1 MSYGAIAVAGIGAIV
16 NMSAA
21 SKNRRLAQQ
30 QFIDAKN
37 ERDKQQALLEQQKQE
52 YKNQKFVN
60 PFANMENT
68 FEDLTVNTQQA
79 EFMAKQGAQQRA
91 NIMQG
96 FRQAAGA
103 SGIAGLAQVLA
114 NQGTLQTAKISAS
127 IGQQESANRLAA
139 AKGAA
144 ANQLA
149 ERQGEQALQQME
161 ANRQS
166 TLLGIQMGET
176 TGANQALMQAQA
188 NQMNAQI
195 ASQQAT
201 ADFFATTASAFAEN
215 ADKLG
220 GESGSIFSK
229 QITVDGDKKN
239 VSIFRRNKKSE

>member
-1 MSYGAIAVAGIGAIV
+1 
-16 NMSAA
+16 
-21 SKNRRLAQQ
+21 
-30 QFIDAKN
+30 
-37 ERDKQQALLEQQKQE
+37 
-52 YKNQKFVN
+52 
-60 PFANMENT
+60 
-68 FEDLTVNTQQA
+68 
-79 EFMAKQGAQQRA
+79 
-91 NIMQG
+91 
-96 FRQAAGA
+96 
-103 SGIAGLAQVLA
+103 
-114 NQGTLQTAKISAS
+114 
-127 IGQQESANRLAA
+127 
-139 AKGAA
+139 
-144 ANQLA
+144 
-149 ERQGEQALQQME
+149 ME

>member
-30 QFIDAKN
+30 QFIDARN

-220 GESGSIFSK
+220 GETGSIFSK
-229 QITVDGDKKN
+229 QITDSAGKTKN
-239 VSIFRRNKKSE
+239 VSIFKRNRS

>member
-30 QFIDAKN
+30 QFIDARN

-220 GESGSIFSK
+220 GETGSIFSK
-229 QITVDGDKKN
+229 QITVDGKKKN
-239 VSIFRRNKKSE
+239 VSIFKRNRS